1 MDKTSILFTTTTSDI
16 ADNQTAQKQPQSAS
30 EPTKQAGSNS
40 PQKGANNPKIAPNPI
55 NEEEFDLRKAVIYA
69 EILTPKFKDEDF

>member
-1 MDKTSILFTTTTSDI
+1 MDKTSIFFTTTTSDI
-16 ADNQTAQKQPQSAS
+16 ADKQTPQKQPQSAS
-30 EPTKQAGSNS
+30 EPTKQTGSNS

-55 NEEEFDLRKAVIYA
+55 DEEDFDLRKAVIYA